1 MINHHA
7 KGKYFVRLVRFIL
20 LAGIAGLFFYL
31 KFSRLKIFFIP
42 LILPVVT
49 QIEYYLEVPIRT
61 SGDYTEE
68 EILKILIEW
77 VHNKHP
83 KKFYD
88 YLFEKNNQKKREG
101 ATSLLWLRLS
111 EEPSWIGLLPGQLL
125 EQIGVNVDK
134 NFIPDAK
141 IDSLAKAVHSN
152 QVRMFDLNSFLDEI
166 SKY

>member
-1 MINHHA
+1 MIYNRA

-20 LAGIAGLFFYL
+20 LAGLTGLFFYW

-42 LILPVVT
+42 LILPFVT

-88 YLFEKNNQKKREG
+88 YVFEKNNQKKREG

-111 EEPSWIGLLPGQLL
+111 EEPAWIGLLPAQLL
-125 EQIGVNVDK
+125 EQIGVKVDK
-134 NFIPDAK
+134 NFSPNAK
-141 IDSLAKAVHSN
+141 IDLLAKAIHSN
-152 QVRMFDLNSFLDEI
+152 QVMKIDLNSFLEEI